1 MADQPSVVPSFFLFG
16 EAPREVSDRFIHL
29 ESLDDR
35 SRPSHW
41 NIRAHAHAELNHVF
55 LIAAGGGE
63 MLAEARAIAFTAPS
77 LLLVPAGV
85 AHGFIFQP
93 ETTGLVLTIAEPYL
107 HELFRREAAF
117 RGLFAQPACLDLSA
131 PDEVLDS
138 LARLQRELAWTA
150 PGHAAAVE
158 AHLLTVLVAALRSS
172 HEAAAEAPLADRS
185 AVRLV
190 ARFRE
195 AVEADYRSQT
205 TVDAYAE
212 RLGVTASRLRR
223 ACWAAARTTPAR
235 LVQDRLLLEAKRALL
250 YSNMTVAETAYY
262 LGFEDPAY
270 FSRFFAQREGVS
282 PRTFRSGDRK
292 IS

>member
-117 RGLFAQPACLDLSA
+117 RGLFAQPACLDLS
-131 PDEVLDS
+131 
-138 LARLQRELAWTA
+138 A